1 MDDKAGLVG
10 QAPPFLKA
18 LWHMLSDV
26 DNAPHIAWDES
37 GCNFEVKSPK
47 KLATDVLHKHF
58 RHSNFSSFQRQ
69 LNYYGFHKSGSGSDG
84 IFYAHELFTHGAPAD
99 MLRITRKTSHPPS
112 KGRHRGGD
120 GAGGHGD
127 GASTYRPESLRTTP
141 PAQQGTRMSTRKRH
155 RKTFSGYQEG
165 SGDEANSQA
174 GDEEAGRQQQRQ
186 RYGSFEGGG
195 HSGENN
201 GAATSRPYQA
211 GGKAAERQQQRQRHC
226 NFEGGGHSGENGG
239 ATTSRPC
246 SVDTPRILAATT
258 ATCVLRPAPAPPRWH
273 SSYSPGGAAVAAGGH
288 LHAHEWFCHDPGL
301 IALSP
306 AMHLP
311 PAASSSADDSG
322 GAGGGTLASNR
333 TFEGN

>member
-10 QAPPFLKA
+10 HPPPFLEA

-26 DNAPHIAWDES
+26 DNAPRIAWDES

-58 RHSNFSSFQRQ
+58 RHSTFSSFQRQ
-69 LNYYGFHKSGSGSDG
+69 LNYYGFHKSGSVADG
-84 IFYAHELFTHGAPAD
+84 IFYAHELFTRDAPTD
-99 MLRITRKTSHPPS
+99 MLRITRKTKHPPS

-141 PAQQGTRMSTRKRH
+141 PAQLGTRMSTRKRH
-155 RKTFSGYQEG
+155 RKTSPGYQEG
-165 SGDEANSQA
+165 SGDEANTQA
-174 GDEEAGRQQQRQ
+174 GDEAAGRQQQRQ
-186 RYGSFEGGG
+186 RHGSFEGGG
-195 HSGENN
+195 HSGEHD
-201 GAATSRPYQA
+201 A
-211 GGKAAERQQQRQRHC
+211 GGKAAGRQQQRQRHGSSK
-226 NFEGGGHSGENGG
+226 GGGRSGENGG

-246 SVDTPRILAATT
+246 SVGGTPRILAAAT

-273 SSYSPGGAAVAAGGH
+273 SSCSPGGAAVAAVGH
-288 LHAHEWFCHDPGL
+288 PPAHGWFCHDPGL
-301 IALSP
+301 LALSP

-322 GAGGGTLASNR
+322 GCTGPQSPLARSPR
-333 TFEGN
+333 